1 METTGLPWW
10 LGGSESTCQ
19 CRRQRFNPWIRK
31 IPWRRKWQP
40 TPGFLPGKFPTVH
53 RVAKSQIWLSTS
65 TPLDLNL
72 GEFVRFI
79 QKNRLRG
86 RSKRESWKF
95 KGRESLTKGSQ
106 LRGRWKRIELK
117 SAWYEKGN
125 SVEMKKQASWE
136 EEKGNRKKWAQNRRT
151 EEELSSLAS
160 PSVSF
165 HNTLTYLRSFYLI
178 IFLFYFLYKVS
189 ICCMSFRS
197 CCIGSSWKKTFWFC
211 T

>member
-1 METTGLPWW
+1 MGFPGGLPASTGD
-10 LGGSESTCQ
+10 LGSISGLGRSPGEGND
-19 CRRQRFNPWIRK
+19 NPLQDSCLGNSLDRGA
-31 IPWRRKWQP
+31 WQA
-40 TPGFLPGKFPTVH
+40 TVH